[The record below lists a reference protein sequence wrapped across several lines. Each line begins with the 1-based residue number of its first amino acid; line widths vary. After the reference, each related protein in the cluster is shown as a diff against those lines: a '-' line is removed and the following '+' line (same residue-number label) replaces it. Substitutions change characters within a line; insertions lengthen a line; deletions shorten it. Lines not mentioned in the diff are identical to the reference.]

1 MNCQT
6 RNAKAKLDAHPSGE
20 EKDSAILIELRKE
33 IALVRGNEA
42 AYEDYISTPEER
54 PTEADQ
60 DAELMQR
67 DIDRLGQEFA
77 ASKSGDTDTTDE
89 VKRQKK
95 QAQTD
100 EAYERAVRE
109 IDWIIVAI
117 TSGDLTQKIMIQPEE
132 LGSDIAMLKRSINVL
147 VDQLQAICSR
157 VSSVARQVGKEG
169 ILGGQAHVPNASG
182 IWEEMVNNGASIS
195 ISPSQPI
202 KITLQS
208 RD

>member
-1 MNCQT
+1 M
-6 RNAKAKLDAHPSGE
+6 
-20 EKDSAILIELRKE
+20 
-33 IALVRGNEA
+33 
-42 AYEDYISTPEER
+42 
-54 PTEADQ
+54 
-60 DAELMQR
+60 
-67 DIDRLGQEFA
+67 
-77 ASKSGDTDTTDE
+77 SGDTDTTDE

-132 LGSDIAMLKRSINVL
+132 LGSDIAILKRSINVL

-169 ILGGQAHVPNASG
+169 ILGGQAHAPNASG
-182 IWEEMVNNGASIS
+182 IWEEMVNNGASIL